1 MKVQTTITT
10 RIVADITGNMIPATF
25 TDKLNAATD
34 MVDLTSAK
42 YVADDSTRKG
52 LTKSQARRVA
62 WYMANGEIL
71 PRITAEIATKFDSI
85 FTTIESLKVETE
97 TESTIENEEATVE
110 AKTTEEV
117 SEETPTTDE
126 LETRIEKIK
135 SRMSNMGILDTETET
150 ETETSDSSLKLQER
164 KSAHEVYRQAR
175 QTFEEY
181 ADSDN
186 ADYEKTLNLHTAKQ
200 DAYKAYQQV
209 AKA

>member
-1 MKVQTTITT
+1 MK
-10 RIVADITGNMIPATF
+10 
-25 TDKLNAATD
+25 AAT
-34 MVDLTSAK
+34 M
-42 YVADDSTRKG
+42 
-52 LTKSQARRVA
+52 TKA
-62 WYMANGEIL
+62 
-71 PRITAEIATKFDSI
+71 
-85 FTTIESLKVETE
+85 
-97 TESTIENEEATVE
+97 TIENIIGRTTDELAVRDINEVFEQDATPATWKLTSITTGHIETATMAKKPVRMTAKQAEAIIE
-110 AKTTEEV
+110 ASKVSDDNEKTK
-117 SEETPTTDE
+117 TPTTDE